1 MTDMTILA
9 GRAMQRPM
17 QDDTPAD
24 RIFVRDYVLP
34 IHIGVYAEEQGV
46 TQKVGF
52 TVEAELARSGL
63 ALHDEIVEV
72 PSYDDILK
80 GIRSIVDAGHIN
92 LVETLAERVAAHCL
106 ADPRIASVR
115 VRIEKLERGPA
126 AVGVEIVRPLKRE
139 REVRHAQARHGVSD
153 RAAHLMA
160 MLAMHQTGLLLE
172 DLQARFIAVETLAA
186 ISKAL
191 AANRIPVWLP
201 LRLSEADDAIAADWS
216 VTSDALAARLAER
229 LRLGS
234 VFLVKSRRVP
244 AGPSAAE
251 LANAGIVD
259 ASFGE
264 IVERA
269 RLSFRVFGPGE
280 ERELA
285 EACLAQRAC
294 ACEGRRPAG
303 RGERA
308 RRSPR
313 RPHPGAYVTPRG

>member
-139 REVRHAQARHGVSD
+139 RDVD
-153 RAAHLMA
+153 
-160 MLAMHQTGLLLE
+160 
-172 DLQARFIAVETLAA
+172 
-186 ISKAL
+186 
-191 AANRIPVWLP
+191 
-201 LRLSEADDAIAADWS
+201 
-216 VTSDALAARLAER
+216 R
-229 LRLGS
+229 LR
-234 VFLVKSRRVP
+234 
-244 AGPSAAE
+244 
-251 LANAGIVD
+251 
-259 ASFGE
+259 
-264 IVERA
+264 
-269 RLSFRVFGPGE
+269 
-280 ERELA
+280 
-285 EACLAQRAC
+285 
-294 ACEGRRPAG
+294 
-303 RGERA
+303 
-308 RRSPR
+308 
-313 RPHPGAYVTPRG
+313 